1 MIASYSLKGKRV
13 WVAGHRGMAGAAIV
27 RRLQTEECMILT
39 IDKAT
44 LDLRNQ
50 VAVHQ
55 WINDNK
61 PDALF
66 LAAAKVGGIYAN
78 STLPADFLYDNL
90 MIEANIIHAAWQA
103 KVEKLLFLGSS
114 CIYPRDA
121 LQPMSEECLLTGA
134 LEPTN
139 EWYAIAKIS
148 GVKLCQAYRQQYDCR
163 FISIMPTNLYG
174 QGDNFHPTDSH
185 VPAALLRR
193 FHEAKTVNHTSVTVW
208 GSGTPQR
215 EFMDVDDLADA
226 CVFLMQQYDGAL
238 PINVGS
244 GAEIKIRDFAYLMRD
259 VVGYK
264 GEIIFDAAKPDGAPR
279 KLLNCSRLHALGWQA
294 KIPLKEGLHRYYAHY
309 LKDLAHAH

>member
-103 KVEKLLFLGSS
+103 KVEKLF
-114 CIYPRDA
+114 
-121 LQPMSEECLLTGA
+121 
-134 LEPTN
+134 
-139 EWYAIAKIS
+139 
-148 GVKLCQAYRQQYDCR
+148 
-163 FISIMPTNLYG
+163 F
-174 QGDNFHPTDSH
+174 
-185 VPAALLRR
+185 
-193 FHEAKTVNHTSVTVW
+193 VW
-208 GSGTPQR
+208 
-215 EFMDVDDLADA
+215 
-226 CVFLMQQYDGAL
+226 
-238 PINVGS
+238 
-244 GAEIKIRDFAYLMRD
+244 
-259 VVGYK
+259 
-264 GEIIFDAAKPDGAPR
+264 
-279 KLLNCSRLHALGWQA
+279 
-294 KIPLKEGLHRYYAHY
+294 
-309 LKDLAHAH
+309 